1 MFLNKEKNKIKI
13 NTVYPTIISLTTIPS
28 RIKYTVKVVQSMLN
42 GLSGFEKL
50 IVNLPCKRKDF
61 DFIKDSRL
69 VINKMNQD
77 YGPITKI
84 WGTIQLF
91 PYPREMNLLIL
102 DDNEYHLDGIKI
114 IAERQDKDHNK
125 TFSYYKY
132 NYKGIEVPQGVDIIS
147 FWYPNL
153 RNFQTYVKQYLSNKY
168 CKRVDDL
175 LIGKYLMEHGIKV
188 EELPRHWKWVWKVN
202 NHDDGGLFK
211 VKGEYSRSNS
221 MKNCFHLF

>member
-1 MFLNKEKNKIKI
+1 M
-13 NTVYPTIISLTTIPS
+13 
-28 RIKYTVKVVQSMLN
+28 
-42 GLSGFEKL
+42 GALSGFEKL

-147 FWYPNL
+147 FW
-153 RNFQTYVKQYLSNKY
+153 
-168 CKRVDDL
+168 
-175 LIGKYLMEHGIKV
+175 
-188 EELPRHWKWVWKVN
+188 
-202 NHDDGGLFK
+202 
-211 VKGEYSRSNS
+211 
-221 MKNCFHLF
+221 